1 MDFEYTNKKLG
12 DFDPSNTLHSTDTPE
27 VPQRNRNF
35 RDSKVQISKNNN
47 FQNSFKA
54 IFWLNLIN
62 LKSANSRTYLF

>member
-54 IFWLNLIN
+54 IF
-62 LKSANSRTYLF
+62 